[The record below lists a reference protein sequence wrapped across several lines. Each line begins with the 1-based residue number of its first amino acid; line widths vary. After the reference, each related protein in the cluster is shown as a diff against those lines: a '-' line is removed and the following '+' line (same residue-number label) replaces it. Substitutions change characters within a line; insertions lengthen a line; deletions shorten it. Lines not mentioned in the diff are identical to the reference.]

1 MSTAAT
7 LPHRVRP
14 AAGEP
19 EGALVL
25 MHGRGADEHD
35 LFGLLDVLD
44 PDRRL
49 LGVTP
54 GGPLHLPPGGRHWYM
69 VPRVGYP
76 DPATFAEGFGAL
88 TAFLDGLGLDWD
100 RTILGGFSQGSVMAY
115 ATGLGE
121 GRPLPA
127 GIVALSGFIPTVETW
142 RLRDD
147 VPQRYPV
154 AIGHGELDP
163 VIPVDFGRAARDRLE
178 GAGADVTYFESAI
191 PHTIDPRFLGSLP
204 AWVERVVPRR

>member
-1 MSTAAT
+1 MT
-7 LPHRVRP
+7 LAHRLREP
-14 AAGEP
+14 AGAP

-25 MHGRGADEHD
+25 MHGRGTSEDD
-35 LFGLLDVLD
+35 LFPLLDVLD
-44 PDRRL
+44 PKRRL

-76 DPATFAEGFGAL
+76 DPDTFAQGFGAL

-127 GIVALSGFIPTVETW
+127 GIVALSGFIPTVEGW

-147 VPQRYPV
+147 VPEGFPV
-154 AIGHGELDP
+154 AIGHGERDP
-163 VIPVDFGRAARDRLE
+163 IIPIDFGRSARDRLE
-178 GAGADVTYFESAI
+178 QAGADVTYFESPI
-191 PHTIDPRFLGSLP
+191 THTIDPRFLGSLP
-204 AWVERVVPRR
+204 EWVDRVVPPR